1 MNVKSA
7 DLFNYFRKFG
17 RIISARVMKNTQ
29 TKQSKGFGFVSFS
42 KADEALQA
50 KQEMNGVH
58 ILSKPIVVAF
68 HEPKKSREPP
78 PPLDASRV
86 AASVSPIPT
95 NTYYPITKTMSHD
108 SRRMSTMSIHP
119 RPQHF
124 STTTTMVME
133 GNNQYMYHQV
143 RSLYSKATSSGLKSS
158 VIKET
163 LRLLYTLKTR

>member
-7 DLFNYFRKFG
+7 DLFNHFRKFG

-50 KQEMNGVH
+50 KQEMNNVH

-78 PPLDASRV
+78 LDASQV

-95 NTYYPITKTMSHD
+95 NTYYPVTKTMSHD
-108 SRRMSTMSIHP
+108 SRRLSTISVH
-119 RPQHF
+119 RPSQQQTRHL
-124 STTTTMVME
+124 SASTTMVME
-133 GNNQYMYHQV
+133 GSQYMYHQV
-143 RSLYSKATSSGLKSS
+143 K
-158 VIKET
+158 I
-163 LRLLYTLKTR
+163 YT